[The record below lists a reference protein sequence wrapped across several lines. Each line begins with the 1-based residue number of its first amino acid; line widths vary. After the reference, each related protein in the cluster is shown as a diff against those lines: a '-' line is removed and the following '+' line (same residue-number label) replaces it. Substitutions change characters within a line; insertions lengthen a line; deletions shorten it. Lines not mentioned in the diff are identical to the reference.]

1 MSRPHQ
7 ARPEPGAAAL
17 HAGLL
22 FAGKYELLRPLGR
35 GGMAQVWLAHKHGH
49 AGVKKVCALKM
60 PPDLIGASELQR
72 DAIFNEAKLG
82 LQLSHSNIVQVVDFG
97 EHAGVVY
104 LELERIDG
112 IDLAQFLGGLRSAGE
127 RLSMAMAVYVIG
139 SILEGLRYAH
149 EFAIDGRRLGIMH
162 RDLTPSNV
170 IISSAGEVKI
180 MDFGIGK
187 SLDDQTSRQH
197 IKGKVRYMS
206 PEQAGGDASQQCD
219 LFAVGAIF
227 YELVEGRKFRDE
239 IRHDLLLA
247 ALDGKSPRLQR
258 HDVPGE
264 LRVFYDGLVA
274 KRRDRFASAAEA
286 IARLASWQG
295 GRATAADLR
304 ALYAVHLGRLP
315 KSGYTEADLEIP
327 EPLRALLAA
336 LDHAAMADAAGGE
349 IRSAAAPAPAVSVEP
364 GRGGPERSTPS
375 VTEPAGP
382 QDAPPKQARTE
393 VFGRPRAAA
402 PVLGAA
408 AAPTAGP
415 RVPAS
420 AAADAP
426 RTGATAGQVGPG
438 ATVTEIAVTRTASA
452 VGWRRWSW
460 LRRLDR
466 RHAAGAAWAA
476 FAAVGIVSLFAV
488 ILRWER
494 WRNALDADERVA
506 SDVSG
511 VVEPGALERDAT
523 AASTHPQAP
532 SSAST
537 APSSGSTAPLLP
549 ASDGA
554 AIPAGPIAAS
564 PAAASPAASID
575 PAPTPAPAVSPEL
588 APLGAPA
595 AASGVGID
603 PAAPN
608 SASAVDAVTPEPPS
622 KAATPAPRPWVK
634 VRFTQMMATGEVK
647 VDGRVYVIG
656 DTIDTRLRA
665 GSHAFAWRRIGETG
679 WHRLPKLRLDAR
691 KTYVIHMRSNGPMVG
706 WKGVG
711 E

>member
-7 ARPEPGAAAL
+7 AKPEPGAAAL

-127 RLSMAMAVYVIG
+127 RLSMAMAVYVVG

-170 IISSAGEVKI
+170 IVSSAGEVKI

-187 SLDDQTSRQH
+187 SVDDQTSRQH

-258 HDVPGE
+258 PDVPGE

-315 KSGYTEADLEIP
+315 RSGYTEADLEIP

-336 LDHAAMADAAGGE
+336 LDHAAMADAAGGGVGV
-349 IRSAAAPAPAVSVEP
+349 AAAPAASVEP
-364 GRGGPERSTPS
+364 NHAVPERSTPS
-375 VTEPAGP
+375 LTEPAGP
-382 QDAPPKQARTE
+382 QDAAPKQARTE
-393 VFGRPRAAA
+393 VFGRPRVPAPAIGTAAA
-402 PVLGAA
+402 SAA
-408 AAPTAGP
+408 AP

-420 AAADAP
+420 AAAGTP
-426 RTGATAGQVGPG
+426 RTAMGVGQAGAG

-452 VGWRRWSW
+452 IGWRRWSW

-466 RHAAGAAWAA
+466 RSGARAAWAA
-476 FAAVGIVSLFAV
+476 FAALAIVLLVAV

-494 WRNALDADERVA
+494 WRSAIDVDERRDADGPELVEA
-506 SDVSG
+506 SAV
-511 VVEPGALERDAT
+511 ERDAAELSTPPSAGT
-523 AASTHPQAP
+523 AEPLPP
-532 SSAST
+532 SSEV
-537 APSSGSTAPLLP
+537 
-549 ASDGA
+549 A
-554 AIPAGPIAAS
+554 AIAARPIAAA
-564 PAAASPAASID
+564 PAAASPSAGNEPAPTTVPSAAPD
-575 PAPTPAPAVSPEL
+575 PAPPGALAADPGPA
-588 APLGAPA
+588 
-595 AASGVGID
+595 ID
-603 PAAPN
+603 PVAPN
-608 SASAVDAVTPEPPS
+608 SASALAAVSPEPLP
-622 KAATPAPRPWVK
+622 KPAKPAPQPWVK

-647 VDGRVYVIG
+647 VDGRIYVIG

-665 GSHAFAWRRIGETG
+665 GSHAFAWRRIGETS
-679 WHRLPKLRLDAR
+679 WHRLPKLRLAAR
-691 KTYVIHMRSNGPMVG
+691 NSYVIHMRSNGPMVG
-706 WKGVG
+706 WKGAG